1 MELKLPSSRLA
12 LPLFHRLVLA
22 AGLVAL
28 GVAAWKL
35 DARAVWEIV
44 SGVGP
49 GALLLLPM
57 GLVPTCLNATA
68 WRLAFVGED
77 GRSYRFTRLLSL
89 YLAMEGVNYLVPTG
103 TVAGEVAR
111 ATLLGGKPPFEVRAA
126 SVLTSRIAQTV
137 AQVAIIL
144 AGVVVLVGP
153 LPPMERHRWI
163 PAAAEALLAL
173 LALAAVAYLVFAP
186 RLLRE
191 SNGPARQGEPP
202 DGWLKR
208 TPARLRLYFGR
219 HRERFSLAV
228 LLMAMA
234 YAWNSLEAWWICRLI
249 GVPVSIRTALTIEVL
264 SIAIDGILFIVPAK
278 IGTQEL
284 GKVAVFS
291 LLGLP
296 ARFGFAFG
304 ILRHL
309 RELFW
314 AIIGFLL
321 YGALRREARD
331 AGPGRTEP

>member
-1 MELKLPSSRLA
+1 VELKRPAFRPA
-12 LPLFHRLVLA
+12 LPLFHRFVLA

-35 DARAVWEIV
+35 DARDVLEIV
-44 SGVGP
+44 SRVGP
-49 GALLLLPM
+49 GILLLVPM
-57 GLVPTCLNATA
+57 GLVPPLLNAAA
-68 WRLAFVGED
+68 WRLAFAPED
-77 GRSYRFTRLLSL
+77 ARTYRFSRLLSL

-111 ATLLGGKPPFEVRAA
+111 ATLLGGTPPFEVRAA
-126 SVLTSRIAQTV
+126 SVVTSRIAQTV

-144 AGVVVLVGP
+144 AGVALLVGP

-173 LALAAVAYLVFAP
+173 LALAALVYLVSAP
-186 RLLRE
+186 RLLR
-191 SNGPARQGEPP
+191 GPSGPGALPEPQ

-219 HRERFSLAV
+219 YRARFSLAV
-228 LLMAMA
+228 LLMAAA

-249 GVPVSIRTALTIEVL
+249 GLPVGLRTALTIEVL
-264 SIAIDGILFIVPAK
+264 SVAIDGLFFIVPAK

-309 RELFW
+309 REFFW
-314 AIIGFLL
+314 AIVGFLI
-321 YGALRREARD
+321 YGALRREA
-331 AGPGRTEP
+331 